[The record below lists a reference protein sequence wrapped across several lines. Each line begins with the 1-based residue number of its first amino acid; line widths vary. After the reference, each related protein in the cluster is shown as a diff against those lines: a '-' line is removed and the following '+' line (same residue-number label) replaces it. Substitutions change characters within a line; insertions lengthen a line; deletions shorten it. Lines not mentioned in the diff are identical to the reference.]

1 MEDTLMSTTKERN
14 DDELKLD
21 AMASESY
28 SPEMETSIW
37 YN

>member
-1 MEDTLMSTTKERN
+1 MPTKTQFEK
-14 DDELKLD
+14 EEVKLD
-21 AMASESY
+21 SKKADGY

>member
-1 MEDTLMSTTKERN
+1 MSTKSTFNE
-14 DDELKLD
+14 EEVKLD
-21 AMASESY
+21 TQEIDNY

>member
-1 MEDTLMSTTKERN
+1 MSTQSTFN
-14 DDELKLD
+14 DEEVKLD
-21 AMASESY
+21 TQDIDNY

>member
-1 MEDTLMSTTKERN
+1 MLMSTNGNRKEK
-14 DDELKLD
+14 ELKLNGKK
-21 AMASESY
+21 SEGY

>member
-1 MEDTLMSTTKERN
+1 MSTKNDQQEKEVQ
-14 DDELKLD
+14 LKANQAD
-21 AMASESY
+21 GY

>member
-1 MEDTLMSTTKERN
+1 MPTKTQFEK
-14 DDELKLD
+14 EEVKF
-21 AMASESY
+21 ESMKTDGY